1 MKTFN
6 RVDKLIDDIKDMD
19 KAIDESFTPTAI
31 DSALESANHFL
42 LRHIAINTAII
53 ADFIDRKYIKEGVDD
68 V

>member
-6 RVDKLIDDIKDMD
+6 RVDQIIDVLKDMD
-19 KAIDESFTPTAI
+19 KAMDEAITPAAI
-31 DSALESANHFL
+31 DNVLESGNHFL

-53 ADFIDRKYIKEGVDD
+53 ADFIDRKYITEGVDD

>member
-6 RVDKLIDDIKDMD
+6 RVEKLIDDLKDMD
-19 KAIDESFTPTAI
+19 NAIDKAFTPTAI
-31 DSALESANHFL
+31 DNALDSANHYL

>member
-1 MKTFN
+1 MTHFN
-6 RVDKLIDDIKDMD
+6 RVDKIIDELKDMD
-19 KAIDESFTPTAI
+19 RAIDEACSITVLDDT
-31 DSALESANHFL
+31 LKSANHYL